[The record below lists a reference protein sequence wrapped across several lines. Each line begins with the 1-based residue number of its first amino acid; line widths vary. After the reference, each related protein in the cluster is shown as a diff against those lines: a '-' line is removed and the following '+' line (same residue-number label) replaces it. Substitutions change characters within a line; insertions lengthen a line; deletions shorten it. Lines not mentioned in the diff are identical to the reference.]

1 MILASG
7 SPRRREILED
17 LGISPIVRPADVD
30 ETPLEGESPTHLVER
45 LARAKAEACAADL
58 PAELAGQTVL
68 AADTI
73 VWREGGHVLG
83 KPADDAEARAM
94 LEELSG
100 ATHHVSTG
108 VCLLVRSGGREER
121 VSFHETTD
129 VRFRSLSAEEIDAY
143 VRSGEPADKAGSY
156 GIQGLGRLLVSGIE
170 GDYYNVVGLPVT
182 RTLCEL
188 DRVLERRGGD
198 ENITR
203 ILEGLR

>member
-30 ETPLEGESPTHLVER
+30 ETPRDGESPTELVER
-45 LARAKAEACAADL
+45 LACAKADACAADL

-73 VWREGGHVLG
+73 VLREGGHVLG
-83 KPADDAEARAM
+83 KPADDAETRAM

-100 ATHHVSTG
+100 ATHHVTTG

-129 VRFRSLSAEEIDAY
+129 VRFRTLSAEEIGAY

>member
-30 ETPLEGESPTHLVER
+30 ETPRDGESPTELVER
-45 LARAKAEACAADL
+45 LACAKAEACAADL

-83 KPADDAEARAM
+83 KPANDDQARAM

-100 ATHHVSTG
+100 ATHHGSTG
-108 VCLLVRSGGREER
+108 VCLL
-121 VSFHETTD
+121 
-129 VRFRSLSAEEIDAY
+129 

-156 GIQGLGRLLVSGIE
+156 GIQGLGRLLVSGIS

>member
-7 SPRRREILED
+7 SPRRRELLED

-30 ETPLEGESPTHLVER
+30 ETPRAGESPTELVER
-45 LARAKAEACAADL
+45 LACAKAEACAASLTAD
-58 PAELAGQTVL
+58 LAGQTVL

-83 KPADDAEARAM
+83 KPAGDAEARAM
-94 LEELSG
+94 LRELSG

-108 VCLLVRSGGREER
+108 VCLIVSADRREER
-121 VSFHETTD
+121 VSFVETTA
-129 VRFRSLSAEEIDAY
+129 VTFRSLSEDEIDAY

-156 GIQGLGRLLVSGIE
+156 GIQGLGRLFVSGIS

-182 RTLCEL
+182 RTLREL
-188 DRVLERRGGD
+188 DRVLERRGAEGH
-198 ENITR
+198 ITR
-203 ILEGLR
+203 ILEGRK

>member
-30 ETPLEGESPTHLVER
+30 ETPREGESPTELVER
-45 LARAKAEACAADL
+45 LACAKAEACAADL

-73 VWREGGHVLG
+73 VWREGGHALG
-83 KPADDAEARAM
+83 KPANDDQARAM

-129 VRFRSLSAEEIDAY
+129 VRFRTLSAEEIGAY

>member
-30 ETPLEGESPTHLVER
+30 ETPLDGESPTELVER
-45 LARAKAEACAADL
+45 LARAKADACAADL
-58 PAELAGQTVL
+58 PAKLAGQTVL

-73 VWREGGHVLG
+73 VWREGDHVLG
-83 KPADDAEARAM
+83 KPANDDQARAM

-121 VSFHETTD
+121 VSFHDTTD